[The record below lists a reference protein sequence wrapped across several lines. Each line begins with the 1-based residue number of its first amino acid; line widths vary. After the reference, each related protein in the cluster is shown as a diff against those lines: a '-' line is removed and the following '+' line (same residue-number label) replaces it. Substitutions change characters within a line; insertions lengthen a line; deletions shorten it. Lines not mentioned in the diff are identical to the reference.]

1 MQALKLISI
10 FSYLLI
16 CVPND
21 NASFTFVLLFLIGIS
36 SFQNIFYGSFFQM
49 YNLENIGFLLLIL
62 GCLLSLN
69 FSKNKYLRIISYSIL
84 CVQLIYA
91 FYNADYSVYKVKG
104 SNIIFIVIMPLL
116 FAISSFFVTFN
127 KNIFE
132 KKQ

>member
-21 NASFTFVLLFLIGIS
+21 NASFTFVLLFLVGIS
-36 SFQNIFYGSFFQM
+36 SFSKYLLWLFFSNVQSRK
-49 YNLENIGFLLLIL
+49 YRICTIDSRVFAQSEF
-62 GCLLSLN
+62 
-69 FSKNKYLRIISYSIL
+69 FKNKYIRIISYSIL

-116 FAISSFFVTFN
+116 FAISSLCGF
-127 KNIFE
+127 
-132 KKQ
+132 

>member
-21 NASFTFVLLFLIGIS
+21 NASFTFVLLFCRNKFFSKYLLWL
-36 SFQNIFYGSFFQM
+36 FFQM
-49 YNLENIGFLLLIL
+49 YNLENTGFVLLIL
-62 GCLLSLN
+62 ACLLSLN
-69 FSKNKYLRIISYSIL
+69 FSKNKYIRIISYSIL

-116 FAISSFFVTFN
+116 YAISSFFVAFN
-127 KNIFE
+127 KNIFG
-132 KKQ
+132 KKR

>member
-21 NASFTFVLLFLIGIS
+21 NATFTFALLLLLAIS
-36 SFQNIFYGSFFQM
+36 SFHNIFFGSFFNM
-49 YNLENIGFLLLIL
+49 YNLENTGFVLLII

-69 FSKNKYLRIISYSIL
+69 FSKNKYIRIISYSIL
-84 CVQLIYA
+84 CIQLIYA
-91 FYNADYSVYKVKG
+91 LYNADYSFYKVKG

-116 FAISSFFVTFN
+116 FAISSFFVAIN
-127 KNIFE
+127 KNIFG

>member
-21 NASFTFVLLFLIGIS
+21 NASFTFVLLFLVGIS
-36 SFQNIFYGSFFQM
+36 SFKISFM
-49 YNLENIGFLLLIL
+49 AL
-62 GCLLSLN
+62 
-69 FSKNKYLRIISYSIL
+69 FSNVQSRKYRICTIDSRVFAQSEFFKNKYIRIISYSIL

-116 FAISSFFVTFN
+116 FAISSFFVAFN
-127 KNIFE
+127 KNIFG